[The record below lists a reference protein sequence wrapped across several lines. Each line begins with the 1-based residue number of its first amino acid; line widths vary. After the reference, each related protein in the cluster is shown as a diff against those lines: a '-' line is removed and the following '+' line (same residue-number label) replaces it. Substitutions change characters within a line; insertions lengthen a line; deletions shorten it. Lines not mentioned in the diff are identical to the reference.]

1 MVTIHIRFRRAFH
14 RRSPSCFHFVSCHR
28 VAALLLTLLLTLLLA
43 GAGLPARHASAAGQ
57 PGAGGN
63 GTAEKP
69 GGELAETVA
78 RAAAL
83 YQRFK
88 SSEALVE
95 FKKALALAPDD
106 PEVLVWT
113 ARTYVDV
120 GDMIP
125 ETVADW
131 KKRRLEQYRAAE
143 RYARR
148 AVKADP
154 KSTWPHF
161 FLAVAL
167 GKVAEF
173 AGVKE
178 QIALAQDVRQATDT
192 AIALDPDNGF
202 AYHVLGVWHRR
213 MAEINRAERLVAQL
227 FLLGSVPKGRLE
239 DSVRYL
245 KKALEY
251 NPDVINHHLEL
262 ARTYQALDKPE
273 LARQHLKRV
282 AELPI
287 RFSDDEMHKRKAL
300 QLLQEVSRNGS
311 G

>member
-1 MVTIHIRFRRAFH
+1 MPFRRAFQDRGGTRALPLI
-14 RRSPSCFHFVSCHR
+14 RRPFHQ
-28 VAALLLTLLLTLLLA
+28 VAVLLLA
-43 GAGLPARHASAAGQ
+43 LFFVGGGPARHASAADG
-57 PGAGGN
+57 PAPVPDEN
-63 GTAEKP
+63 GTVREKD
-69 GGELAETVA
+69 GEAAKAVA

-83 YQRFK
+83 YGQFK

-95 FKKALALAPDD
+95 IKKALALAPDD

-113 ARTYVDV
+113 ARTHIDV

-125 ETVADW
+125 ETVPGW
-131 KKRRLEQYRAAE
+131 QKKRQEQYRAAE
-143 RYARR
+143 RYARA

-173 AGVKE
+173 SSVKK
-178 QIALAQDVRQATDT
+178 QIALAGDIRKATDT

-213 MAEINRAERLVAQL
+213 MAEINQAERLLAKL
-227 FLLGSVPKGRLE
+227 FLFSSVPPGRMD
-239 DSVRYL
+239 DSVRNL
-245 KKALEY
+245 KKAIAY

-262 ARTYQALDKPE
+262 ARTYQALGKPE
-273 LARQHLKRV
+273 LARRHLETV

-287 RFSDDEMHKRKAL
+287 RFSDDAIHKRKAQ
-300 QLLQEVSRNGS
+300 QLLRDISRNGS

>member
-1 MVTIHIRFRRAFH
+1 M
-14 RRSPSCFHFVSCHR
+14 
-28 VAALLLTLLLTLLLA
+28 LLVTLLLA
-43 GAGLPARHASAAGQ
+43 GVGLAARHGSASGEPAA
-57 PGAGGN
+57 AEN
-63 GTAEKP
+63 GTARKM
-69 GGELAETVA
+69 GGEVAATVA

-83 YQRFK
+83 YGQFR

-125 ETVADW
+125 ETAADW
-131 KKRRLEQYRAAE
+131 QERRLENYRAAE
-143 RYARR
+143 RYARQ

-167 GKVAEF
+167 GKLAEF
-173 AGVKE
+173 SGIKQ
-178 QIALAQDVRQATDT
+178 QIALAQEIRKATDK
-192 AIALDPDNGF
+192 ALALDPDNGF

-213 MAEINRAERLVAQL
+213 MAEINQTKRLLAQL
-227 FLLGSVPKGRLE
+227 LLLGSVPEGRLD

-273 LARQHLKRV
+273 LARQHLKTV

-287 RFSDDEMHKRKAL
+287 RFSDDGIHKRKAL
-300 QLLQEVSRNGS
+300 QLLQDINRNGS

>member
-1 MVTIHIRFRRAFH
+1 MLF
-14 RRSPSCFHFVSCHR
+14 
-28 VAALLLTLLLTLLLA
+28 LTLLLV
-43 GAGLPARHASAAGQ
+43 GPGLPARGASATGSPAAH
-57 PGAGGN
+57 PN
-63 GTAEKP
+63 GTARAE
-69 GGELAETVA
+69 GSEVAETVA

-83 YQRFK
+83 YDQFK

-95 FKKALALAPDD
+95 IKKALAVAPDD

-125 ETVADW
+125 ETVAGW
-131 KKRRLEQYRAAE
+131 REKRLEQYRAAE

-148 AVKADP
+148 AIQADP
-154 KSTWPHF
+154 DSTWPHF

-167 GKVAEF
+167 GKVAGF
-173 AGVKE
+173 SPIKQ
-178 QIALAQDVRQATDT
+178 QIAMAQEIRKATDK

-213 MAEINRAERLVAQL
+213 MAEINRTERLLAQL
-227 FLLGSVPKGRLE
+227 LFLGSVPAGRLD

-251 NPDVINHHLEL
+251 NPDIINHHLEL
-262 ARTYQALDKPE
+262 ARTYHALDKSE
-273 LARQHLKRV
+273 LALQHLKMV
-282 AELPI
+282 TELPI
-287 RFSDDEMHKRKAL
+287 RFSDDAIHKRRAL
-300 QLLQEVSRNGS
+300 QLLQDINRNGS

>member
-1 MVTIHIRFRRAFH
+1 M
-14 RRSPSCFHFVSCHR
+14 
-28 VAALLLTLLLTLLLA
+28 LTLLLA
-43 GAGLPARHASAAGQ
+43 GVSLPVRHASAAGQ
-57 PGAGGN
+57 SAASEN
-63 GTAEKP
+63 GTARKTH
-69 GGELAETVA
+69 GEVAETVA

-83 YQRFK
+83 YGQFK

-95 FKKALALAPDD
+95 LEKALALAPDD

-113 ARTYVDV
+113 ARTYVDL

-125 ETVADW
+125 EAGDDW
-131 KKRRLEQYRAAE
+131 QKRRLDRYQAAE
-143 RYARR
+143 RYARQ

-167 GKVAEF
+167 GKAAEF
-173 AGVKE
+173 SGIQQ
-178 QIALAQDVRQATDT
+178 QIALAREIRKVTDT

-213 MAEINRAERLVAQL
+213 MAEINQTERLLAQL
-227 FLLGSVPKGRLE
+227 LLLGSVPAGRL
-239 DSVRYL
+239 DASVRHL
-245 KKALEY
+245 KKALEH

-262 ARTYQALDKPE
+262 ARTYRALDKPE
-273 LARQHLKRV
+273 LARRHLKRV

-287 RFSDDEMHKRKAL
+287 RFSDDEVHKRKAL
-300 QLLQEVSRNGS
+300 QLLQEINRNGS

>member
-1 MVTIHIRFRRAFH
+1 MVLF
-14 RRSPSCFHFVSCHR
+14 
-28 VAALLLTLLLTLLLA
+28 LTLLLA
-43 GAGLPARHASAAGQ
+43 GVSLPVRQSAASEN
-57 PGAGGN
+57 GA
-63 GTAEKP
+63 TRKKD
-69 GGELAETVA
+69 GEVAETVA

-83 YQRFK
+83 YGQFK

-95 FKKALALAPDD
+95 LKKALALAPDD

-120 GDMIP
+120 GDMIS
-125 ETVADW
+125 ETGADW
-131 KKRRLEQYRAAE
+131 QKRRLENYRAAE
-143 RYARR
+143 RYARQ
-148 AVKADP
+148 AVHADP

-173 AGVKE
+173 SSIKQ
-178 QIALAQDVRQATDT
+178 QIALAQDIRKATDT
-192 AIALDPDNGF
+192 ALALDPDNGF

-213 MAEINRAERLVAQL
+213 MAEINRTERLLAQL
-227 FLLGSVPKGRLE
+227 LFLGSVPAGRLD

-251 NPDVINHHLEL
+251 NPDIINHHLEL
-262 ARTYQALDKPE
+262 ARTYRALDKPK
-273 LARQHLKRV
+273 LARQHLETV
-282 AELPI
+282 TELPI
-287 RFSDDEMHKRKAL
+287 RFSDDEIHKRKAL
-300 QLLQEVSRNGS
+300 QLLQDINRNGS

>member
-1 MVTIHIRFRRAFH
+1 MCQQIAVLF
-14 RRSPSCFHFVSCHR
+14 
-28 VAALLLTLLLTLLLA
+28 LTLLLA
-43 GAGLPARHASAAGQ
+43 GAGLPARHASAASE
-57 PGAGGN
+57 N
-63 GTAEKP
+63 GTAGKRD
-69 GGELAETVA
+69 GEVAATVA

-83 YQRFK
+83 YEQFR

-113 ARTYVDV
+113 ARTHVDV

-125 ETVADW
+125 ETGADW

-148 AVKADP
+148 AVKVDP
-154 KSTWPHF
+154 KSTWPQF

-167 GKVAEF
+167 GKIAEF
-173 AGVKE
+173 SSVKQ
-178 QIALAQDVRQATDT
+178 QIALAQDIRKATDT

-213 MAEINRAERLVAQL
+213 MAEINRAERLLAQL
-227 FLLGSVPKGRLE
+227 LFLGSVPAGRLD

-262 ARTYQALDKPE
+262 ARTYQALDEPE
-273 LARQHLKRV
+273 LARRHLKTV
-282 AELPI
+282 ADLPI
-287 RFSDDEMHKRKAL
+287 RFSDDALHKRKAL
-300 QLLQEVSRNGS
+300 QLLRDINRNGN

>member
-1 MVTIHIRFRRAFH
+1 M
-14 RRSPSCFHFVSCHR
+14 
-28 VAALLLTLLLTLLLA
+28 LLLTLLLA
-43 GAGLPARHASAAGQ
+43 CVSLPARHASATGQ
-57 PGAGGN
+57 SAGGEN
-63 GTAEKP
+63 GTARKTD
-69 GGELAETVA
+69 GEVAATVA

-83 YQRFK
+83 YGQFK

-95 FKKALALAPDD
+95 FKKALVLAPDD

-125 ETVADW
+125 ETGADW
-131 KKRRLEQYRAAE
+131 EKRRLENYRAAE
-143 RYARR
+143 RYARQ

-173 AGVKE
+173 SSISQ
-178 QIALAQDVRQATDT
+178 QIALAQEIRKATDT
-192 AIALDPDNGF
+192 ALALDPDNGF

-213 MAEINRAERLVAQL
+213 MAEINQAERLIAQL
-227 FLLGSVPKGRLE
+227 LLLGSVPAGRLD

-273 LARQHLKRV
+273 LARQHLKTV
-282 AELPI
+282 TELPI
-287 RFSDDEMHKRKAL
+287 RFSDDDIHKRKAL
-300 QLLQEVSRNGS
+300 QLLQDINRNGS